1 MDDLTVEYALAPA
14 PGEDPEEKARGL
26 ALEQTA
32 ELPPTALPEGIDE
45 VWTGRVEAVEPMGE
59 GRYLARIAYRADLA
73 GGELPQLLNLL
84 FGNISLKGGIRVVE
98 VHWPP
103 RLLESLGGPRHGIE
117 GIRAMAGAPEGPLTC
132 TALKPVGSSSVELAR
147 LAGELAQGGMH
158 VVKDDH
164 GLVDQAPAPFH
175 ERVQRCLAAVEE
187 GGRAAGRSALYAPHV
202 TGPRERMTERLEAAG
217 AAGCRA
223 VLVSPW
229 LVGLDALQWARDR
242 FGLALLA
249 HPALTGA
256 YFTDRHGVDAPVLLG
271 HLFRAAGADAVIY
284 PNVGGRFAFTEE
296 TCLRINAHLREPLG
310 DLRPALP
317 TPAGGMR
324 VTEAPGWVERYGDD
338 VMVLIG
344 GDLHREG
351 DPRRAAARLR
361 EALASRHQCTG
372 HTRFDHA

>member
-147 LAGELAQGGMH
+147 LAGSWPGEGCTWSRTTTGSWTRPRPPFTNGCSGAWPRWRRG
-158 VVKDDH
+158 V
-164 GLVDQAPAPFH
+164 AP
-175 ERVQRCLAAVEE
+175 
-187 GGRAAGRSALYAPHV
+187 RA
-202 TGPRERMTERLEAAG
+202 GPPCTRLM
-217 AAGCRA
+217 
-223 VLVSPW
+223 SP
-229 LVGLDALQWARDR
+229 AR
-242 FGLALLA
+242 GS
-249 HPALTGA
+249 
-256 YFTDRHGVDAPVLLG
+256 
-271 HLFRAAGADAVIY
+271 
-284 PNVGGRFAFTEE
+284 E
-296 TCLRINAHLREPLG
+296 
-310 DLRPALP
+310 
-317 TPAGGMR
+317 
-324 VTEAPGWVERYGDD
+324 
-338 VMVLIG
+338 
-344 GDLHREG
+344 
-351 DPRRAAARLR
+351 
-361 EALASRHQCTG
+361 
-372 HTRFDHA
+372 